1 MYYAD
6 LAQVWPTGIAA
17 PDYFSSLKY
26 YRNMVESLYNEV
38 AVDGGDAR
46 RVADA
51 LAAHPAVNG
60 HTEAVRALV
69 VTEDWCGDSA
79 TTLPYVARLCE
90 TIGVPLRVF
99 RQSEAPEPKKWYVD
113 NGTEHIPVVSML
125 FAPGETDAADA
136 SIPTE
141 LFRWVER
148 PAAAHEKV
156 SDWVAAHPE
165 FPEIRS
171 KKDSDEAASKE
182 YFRLYAKLLRD
193 MAGWYRAGLWRE
205 IATEFREN
213 LQPE

>member
-26 YRNMVESLYNEV
+26 YRNMVESLYRK
-38 AVDGGDAR
+38 AVVDDADAK
-46 RVADA
+46 RVSDA

-60 HTEAVRALV
+60 RTDAVRALV

-79 TTLPYVARLCE
+79 VTLPYVTRLCE
-90 TIGVPLRVF
+90 TIGVPLRIF
-99 RQSEAPEPKKWYVD
+99 RQSEAQELKKWYVD

-125 FAPGETDAADA
+125 FAPEESDAADA
-136 SIPTE
+136 SIPIE

-148 PAAAHEKV
+148 PAAAHDKV
-156 SDWVAAHPE
+156 SEWVAAHPE
-165 FPEIRS
+165 FPELRS
-171 KKDSDEAASKE
+171 RKDTDEAASRE

-193 MAGWYRAGLWRE
+193 MAGWYRDGLWRE
-205 IATEFREN
+205 IAVEFQQN
-213 LQPE
+213 LQTG